1 MAKRGQKFVKV
12 LFAGML
18 LTLTVALGGCSGD
31 KAAGDSTQIA
41 DTSAANSSE
50 ASTAADAGTNASS
63 EETNETGEAN
73 ETEAGDSHITI
84 GIPQDLDSLV
94 PSLSQGA
101 GTQEILFN
109 IYEGLYKPD
118 SEGNL
123 VPAVASDYT
132 MSEDG
137 LVYTFTLRDGIQFHN
152 GNPVTVEDVKYSI
165 ETCAGLNG
173 GEPVISAFSNI
184 ESVETPDESTVVIT
198 LKESSSSFM
207 AILATVE
214 AAIVPADVTDL
225 QTNPVGT
232 GPYKFVSRS
241 LQENVVL
248 ERFDEYWGE
257 KAHIKDITLKVLADS
272 DSIVMNLEG
281 GAVDLVARVSTA
293 QAAELGDDFEVL
305 EGTMNLVQ
313 AMYLNNAVEPF
324 DNEKVR
330 QALCYAVNKQ
340 EILDFVSEGKGTPVG
355 SSMFPA
361 FGKYYMEELGDLYTT
376 DIEKAKELLADA
388 GYPDGFS
395 FTMKVPSNYQQHV
408 DTAQVVAEQ
417 LKQIGVTANIE
428 LIEWET
434 WLNDVYQGRDF
445 EATLVGV
452 DASTLTAGAMLSRFR
467 SDAHNNFVNFSNEE
481 YDAAYAEALAA
492 EAVMD
497 DDKATEAYKKCE
509 TILAETAANVYIQD
523 MCELVAVRKGY
534 TGYTFYPLY
543 IQDFSKLEV
552 Q

>member
-1 MAKRGQKFVKV
+1 MAKRGQKFGKV

-18 LTLTVALGGCSGD
+18 LTLTVALSGCSGD

-50 ASTAADAGTNASS
+50 VATATNTETDASS
-63 EETNETGEAN
+63 EETKD
-73 ETEAGDSHITI
+73 TENGGSHITI

-101 GTQEILFN
+101 GTQEILYN

-137 LVYTFTLRDGIQFHN
+137 LVYTFTLRDGIKFHN

-184 ESVETPDESTVVIT
+184 ESVEAPDDKTVVIT
-198 LKESSSSFM
+198 LKESSSPFM
-207 AILATVE
+207 AILSTVE
-214 AAIVPADVTDL
+214 AAIVPADAPDL
-225 QTNPVGT
+225 QTDPVGT
-232 GPYKFVSRS
+232 GPYRFVSRS

-248 ERFDEYWGE
+248 ERFDDYWGE
-257 KAHIKDITLKVLADS
+257 PAHIKDITLKVLADS

-313 AMYLNNAVEPF
+313 AMYLNNAVAPF

-330 QALCYAVNKQ
+330 QALCYTVNKQ

-355 SSMFPA
+355 SSRFPA
-361 FGKYYMEELGDLYTT
+361 CGKYYVEELNDIYTT
-376 DIEKAKELLADA
+376 DIDKAKALLVEA
-388 GYPDGFS
+388 GYADGFS

-417 LKQIGVTANIE
+417 LKQINVTANIE

-434 WLNDVYQGRDF
+434 WLSDVYQGRDF

-467 SDAHNNFVNFSNEE
+467 SDAHNNFMNFNNEE
-481 YDAAYAEALAA
+481 YDAAYEEALAA

-543 IQDFSKLEV
+543 IQDFSKLDV

>member
-50 ASTAADAGTNASS
+50 ANTAADAGTNVSS
-63 EETNETGEAN
+63 EETDETDK
-73 ETEAGDSHITI
+73 TEDGDSHITI

-137 LVYTFTLRDGIQFHN
+137 LVYTFTLRNGITFHN

-165 ETCAGLNG
+165 DTCAGLNG

-184 ESVETPDESTVVIT
+184 ESVETPDESTIVIT

-214 AAIVPADVTDL
+214 AAIVPADAADL

-248 ERFDEYWGE
+248 ERFDDYWGE

-361 FGKYYMEELGDLYTT
+361 FGKYYIEELNDLYTT

-434 WLNDVYQGRDF
+434 WLSDVYQGRDF

>member
-1 MAKRGQKFVKV
+1 MRKRIVAMF
-12 LFAGML
+12 
-18 LTLTVALGGCSGD
+18 LTVIMAGTL
-31 KAAGDSTQIA
+31 AAGCGGSGNGGDGGA
-41 DTSAANSSE
+41 DPQEKAQ
-50 ASTAADAGTNASS
+50 DK
-63 EETNETGEAN
+63 TGEKILHLDGGN
-73 ETEAGDSHITI
+73 PET
-84 GIPQDLDSLV
+84 LDSL
-94 PSLSQGA
+94 L
-101 GTQEILFN
+101 GTSGNSVGVIREVM
-109 IYEGLYKPD
+109 EGLGRFVKKD
-118 SEGNL
+118 GQDIVE
-123 VPAVASDYT
+123 PAGAESWET
-132 MSEDG
+132 SEDG
-137 LVYTFTLRDGIQFHN
+137 LTWTFHLRDHN
-152 GNPVTVEDVKYSI
+152 WSD
-165 ETCAGLNG
+165 
-173 GEPVISAFSNI
+173 GEPVTAKDYIYAFQRMFSKDVVSSGTQFFL
-184 ESVETPDESTVVIT
+184 SVENAQDIIDGKKEPEDLGATAPDDKTVVIT
-198 LKESSSSFM
+198 LKESSSPFM
-207 AILATVE
+207 AILSTVE
-214 AAIVPADVTDL
+214 AAIVPADAPDL
-225 QTNPVGT
+225 QTDPVGT
-232 GPYKFVSRS
+232 GPYRFVSRS

-248 ERFDEYWGE
+248 ERFDDYWGE
-257 KAHIKDITLKVLADS
+257 PAHIKDITLKVLADS

-313 AMYLNNAVEPF
+313 AMYLNNAVAPF

-361 FGKYYMEELGDLYTT
+361 FGKYYVEELNDIYTT
-376 DIEKAKELLADA
+376 DIDKAKALLADA
-388 GYPDGFS
+388 GYADGFS

-417 LKQIGVTANIE
+417 LKQINVTANIE

-434 WLNDVYQGRDF
+434 WLSDVYQGRDF

-467 SDAHNNFVNFSNEE
+467 SDAHNNFINFNNEE
-481 YDAAYAEALAA
+481 YDAAYEEALAA

-543 IQDFSKLEV
+543 IQDFSKLDV

>member
-1 MAKRGQKFVKV
+1 MTKRGKNV
-12 LFAGML
+12 LFVSML
-18 LTLTVALGGCSGD
+18 LTLTIALGGCAGD
-31 KAAGDSTQIA
+31 KEAKDSNEIAQTQTGVSADGMEGTENSSTQSTKPEA
-41 DTSAANSSE
+41 DSVA
-50 ASTAADAGTNASS
+50 
-63 EETNETGEAN
+63 
-73 ETEAGDSHITI
+73 DSHIII

-109 IYEGLYKPD
+109 IYEGLIKPD
-118 SEGNL
+118 SDGNL
-123 VPAVASDYT
+123 IPAVASDYT

-137 LVYTFTLRDGIQFHN
+137 LTYTFTLRDGIKFHN
-152 GNPVTVEDVKYSI
+152 GNPVTVADVKYSI
-165 ETCAGLNG
+165 DTCAGLNG

-184 ESVETPDESTVVIT
+184 ESVETPDEQTIIIT
-198 LKESSSSFM
+198 LKESSSSFL

-214 AAIVPADVTDL
+214 AAIVPADVDDL
-225 QTNPVGT
+225 QTNPIGT

-241 LQENVVL
+241 LQENVIL
-248 ERFDEYWGE
+248 ECFDEYWGE
-257 KAHIKDITLKVLADS
+257 PAHIQDITLKVLADA

-281 GAVDLVARVSTA
+281 GAVDMVARVSTT
-293 QAAELGDDFEVL
+293 QAAELSDNFEVL

-313 AMYLNNAVEPF
+313 AVYLNNAVAPF
-324 DNEKVR
+324 DNELVR
-330 QALCYAVNKQ
+330 QALCYATNKQ
-340 EILDFVSEGKGTPVG
+340 EILDFVSDGKGTPVG

-361 FGKYYMEELGDLYTT
+361 FGKYYIEELNDTYTT
-376 DIEKAKELLADA
+376 DIDKAKELLAQA
-388 GYPDGFS
+388 GYADGFS

-467 SDAHNNFVNFSNEE
+467 SDAHNNFINYNNAD
-481 YDAAYAEALAA
+481 YDAAYANALAA
-492 EAVMD
+492 EAVSD
-497 DDKATEAYKKCE
+497 DGKATEYYKECE
-509 TILAETAANVYIQD
+509 TILADTAANVYIQD
-523 MCELVAVRKGY
+523 MCELVAIRKGY
-534 TGYTFYPLY
+534 AGYEFYPLY
-543 IQDFSKLEV
+543 IQDFSKIYITE
-552 Q
+552 

>member
-1 MAKRGQKFVKV
+1 MARRGKNV
-12 LFAGML
+12 LFVSML
-18 LTLTVALGGCSGD
+18 LTLTIALGGCAGD
-31 KAAGDSTQIA
+31 KEAKGSDQIAQSQTTAAAGTESSGTEKE
-41 DTSAANSSE
+41 SAVQKAE
-50 ASTAADAGTNASS
+50 DVA
-63 EETNETGEAN
+63 
-73 ETEAGDSHITI
+73 DSHITI

-109 IYEGLYKPD
+109 IYEGLIKPD
-118 SEGNL
+118 SDGNL

-137 LVYTFTLRDGIQFHN
+137 LTYTFTLRDGIQFHN
-152 GNPVTVEDVKYSI
+152 GNPVTVADVKYSI
-165 ETCAGLNG
+165 DTCAGLNG

-184 ESVETPDESTVVIT
+184 ESVETPDDKTVIIT
-198 LKESSSSFM
+198 LKESSSSFL

-214 AAIVPADVTDL
+214 AAVVPADVADL
-225 QTNPVGT
+225 QNNPVGT

-241 LQENVVL
+241 LQENVIL
-248 ERFDEYWGE
+248 ERFDAYWGE
-257 KAHIKDITLKVLADS
+257 PAHIKDITLKVIADA

-293 QAAELGDDFEVL
+293 QAAELSDSFEVI

-313 AMYLNNAVEPF
+313 AVYLNNQVAPF

-340 EILDFVSEGKGTPVG
+340 EILDFVSDGKGTPVG

-361 FGKYYMEELGDLYTT
+361 FGKYYIEELNDTYST
-376 DIEKAKELLADA
+376 DIEKAKALLAEA
-388 GYPDGFS
+388 GYADGFS
-395 FTMKVPSNYQQHV
+395 FTMKVPSNYQQHI

-434 WLNDVYQGRDF
+434 WLSDVYQGRDF

-467 SDAHNNFVNFSNEE
+467 SDAHNNFINYDNADF
-481 YDAAYAEALAA
+481 DAAYANALAA
-492 EAVMD
+492 EAASD
-497 DDKATEAYKKCE
+497 DEKATQYYKECE
-509 TILAETAANVYIQD
+509 TILADTAANVYIQD
-523 MCELVAVRKGY
+523 MCELVAVRKGFG
-534 TGYTFYPLY
+534 GYTFYPLY
-543 IQDFSKLEV
+543 IQDFSKLYLTD
-552 Q
+552 

>member
-1 MAKRGQKFVKV
+1 MTKRGQKFGKV
-12 LFAGML
+12 LFASML
-18 LTLTVALGGCSGD
+18 LTLTVALSGCSGD

-50 ASTAADAGTNASS
+50 ANTVANAETDTSS
-63 EETNETGEAN
+63 EVPGEAN
-73 ETEAGDSHITI
+73 DTENDASHITI

-101 GTQEILFN
+101 GTQEILYN

-152 GNPVTVEDVKYSI
+152 GNPVTVADVKYSI

-184 ESVETPDESTVVIT
+184 VSVETPDERTVVIT
-198 LKESSSSFM
+198 LKESSSPFM
-207 AILATVE
+207 AILSTVE

-248 ERFDEYWGE
+248 ERFDGYWGE
-257 KAHIKDITLKVLADS
+257 PAHIKDITLKVLADS

-281 GAVDLVARVSTA
+281 GAVDLVARISTA

-313 AMYLNNAVEPF
+313 AMYLNNAAAPF

-340 EILDFVSEGKGTPVG
+340 EILDFVSEGKGTLVG

-361 FGKYYMEELGDLYTT
+361 FGKYYVEELNDLYTT
-376 DIEKAKELLADA
+376 DLEKAKALLGEA
-388 GYPDGFS
+388 GYADGFS

-417 LKQIGVTANIE
+417 LKQINVTANIE

-434 WLNDVYQGRDF
+434 WLNDEIGR
-445 EATLVGV
+445 
-452 DASTLTAGAMLSRFR
+452 ASCRER
-467 SDAHNNFVNFSNEE
+467 V
-481 YDAAYAEALAA
+481 
-492 EAVMD
+492 
-497 DDKATEAYKKCE
+497 
-509 TILAETAANVYIQD
+509 
-523 MCELVAVRKGY
+523 
-534 TGYTFYPLY
+534 
-543 IQDFSKLEV
+543 
-552 Q
+552 

>member
-1 MAKRGQKFVKV
+1 MAKRGQKFGKV

-50 ASTAADAGTNASS
+50 VESATNTETNASS
-63 EETNETGEAN
+63 EETKD
-73 ETEAGDSHITI
+73 TEEGGSHITI

-101 GTQEILFN
+101 GTQEILYN

-137 LVYTFTLRDGIQFHN
+137 LVYTFTLRDGIKFHN

-184 ESVETPDESTVVIT
+184 ESVEAPDDGTVVIT
-198 LKESSSSFM
+198 LKESSSPFM
-207 AILATVE
+207 AILSTVE
-214 AAIVPADVTDL
+214 AAIVPADADDL

-232 GPYKFVSRS
+232 GPYRFVSRS

-248 ERFDEYWGE
+248 ERFDDYWGE
-257 KAHIKDITLKVLADS
+257 PAHIKDITLKVLADS

-281 GAVDLVARVSTA
+281 GAVDLVARVSTQ

-313 AMYLNNAVEPF
+313 AMYLNNAAAPF

-361 FGKYYMEELGDLYTT
+361 FGKYYVEELNDLYTT
-376 DIEKAKELLADA
+376 DLEKAKALLAEA

-417 LKQIGVTANIE
+417 LKQINVTANIE

-481 YDAAYAEALAA
+481 YDAAYREALAA

-497 DDKATEAYKKCE
+497 DEAATAAYKKCE

-543 IQDFSKLEV
+543 IQDFSKLDV

>member
-1 MAKRGQKFVKV
+1 MAKRGQNFGKV

-50 ASTAADAGTNASS
+50 VATATNTETDASS
-63 EETNETGEAN
+63 EETNETGEAKD
-73 ETEAGDSHITI
+73 TENGGSHITI

-101 GTQEILFN
+101 GTQEILYN

-137 LVYTFTLRDGIQFHN
+137 LVYTFTLRDGIKFHN

-184 ESVETPDESTVVIT
+184 ESVEAPDDKTVVIT
-198 LKESSSSFM
+198 LKESSSPFM
-207 AILATVE
+207 AILSTVE
-214 AAIVPADVTDL
+214 AAIVPADAPDL
-225 QTNPVGT
+225 QTDPVGT
-232 GPYKFVSRS
+232 GPYRFVSRS

-248 ERFDEYWGE
+248 ERFDDYWGE
-257 KAHIKDITLKVLADS
+257 PAHIKDITLKVLADS

-313 AMYLNNAVEPF
+313 AMYLNNAVAPF

-361 FGKYYMEELGDLYTT
+361 FGKYYVEELNDIYTT
-376 DIEKAKELLADA
+376 DIDKAKALLADA
-388 GYPDGFS
+388 GYADGFS
-395 FTMKVPSNYQQHV
+395 FMKVPSNYQQHV

-417 LKQIGVTANIE
+417 LKQINVTANIE

-434 WLNDVYQGRDF
+434 WLSDVYQGRDF

-467 SDAHNNFVNFSNEE
+467 SDAHNNFINFNNEE
-481 YDAAYAEALAA
+481 YDAAYEEALAA

-543 IQDFSKLEV
+543 IQDFSKLDV

>member
-1 MAKRGQKFVKV
+1 MTKRGKSV
-12 LFAGML
+12 LFVSML
-18 LTLTVALGGCSGD
+18 LTLTIALGGCAGD
-31 KAAGDSTQIA
+31 KEAKGSSEIAQSQTAAAA
-41 DTSAANSSE
+41 DTQGSSSENESAAQE
-50 ASTAADAGTNASS
+50 AQDVA
-63 EETNETGEAN
+63 
-73 ETEAGDSHITI
+73 DSHITI

-109 IYEGLYKPD
+109 IYEGLIKPD

-137 LVYTFTLRDGIQFHN
+137 LSYTFTLREGIKFHN
-152 GNPVTVEDVKYSI
+152 GNPVTVADVKYSI
-165 ETCAGLNG
+165 DTCAGLNG
-173 GEPVISAFSNI
+173 GEPVISAFSNV
-184 ESVETPDESTVVIT
+184 ESVETPDEKTIVIT
-198 LKESSSSFM
+198 LKESSSSFL
-207 AILATVE
+207 AILGTVE
-214 AAIVPADVTDL
+214 AAIVPADAADL

-232 GPYKFVSRS
+232 GPYRFVSRS
-241 LQENVVL
+241 LQENVIL
-248 ERFDEYWGE
+248 QRFDEYWGE
-257 KAHIKDITLKVLADS
+257 PAHIQDITLKVLADA

-281 GAVDLVARVSTA
+281 GAVDMVARVSTT
-293 QAAELGDDFEVL
+293 QAAELSDNFEVI

-313 AMYLNNAVEPF
+313 AVYLNNQVAPF

-340 EILDFVSEGKGTPVG
+340 EILDFVSDGKGTPVG

-361 FGKYYMEELGDLYTT
+361 FGKYYIDELNDTYTT
-376 DIEKAKELLADA
+376 DLEKAKALLAEA
-388 GYPDGFS
+388 GYADGFS

-417 LKQIGVTANIE
+417 FKQIGVTANIE

-434 WLNDVYQGRDF
+434 WLSDVYQGRDF

-467 SDAHNNFVNFSNEE
+467 SDAHNNFMNFNNAD
-481 YDAAYAEALAA
+481 YDAAYANALAA
-492 EAVMD
+492 EAASD
-497 DDKATEAYKKCE
+497 DEKATEYYKECE
-509 TILAETAANVYIQD
+509 TILAEAAANVYIQD

-534 TGYTFYPLY
+534 AGYTFYPLY
-543 IQDFSKLEV
+543 IQDFSKLYITE
-552 Q
+552 

>member
-1 MAKRGQKFVKV
+1 MTKRGKSV
-12 LFAGML
+12 LFVSML
-18 LTLTVALGGCSGD
+18 LTLTIALGGCAGD
-31 KAAGDSTQIA
+31 KEAKGSSEIAQSQTAAAA
-41 DTSAANSSE
+41 DTQGSSSENESAAQE
-50 ASTAADAGTNASS
+50 AQDVA
-63 EETNETGEAN
+63 
-73 ETEAGDSHITI
+73 DSHITI

-109 IYEGLYKPD
+109 IYEGLIKPD

-137 LVYTFTLRDGIQFHN
+137 LKYTFTLREGIKFHN
-152 GNPVTVEDVKYSI
+152 GNPVTVADVKYSI
-165 ETCAGLNG
+165 DTCAGLNG
-173 GEPVISAFSNI
+173 GEPVISAFSNV
-184 ESVETPDESTVVIT
+184 ESVETPDEKTIVIT
-198 LKESSSSFM
+198 LKESSSSFL
-207 AILATVE
+207 AILGTVE
-214 AAIVPADVTDL
+214 AAIVPADAADL

-232 GPYKFVSRS
+232 GPYRFVSRS

-248 ERFDEYWGE
+248 QRFDEYWGE
-257 KAHIKDITLKVLADS
+257 PAHIQDITLKVLADA

-281 GAVDLVARVSTA
+281 GAVDMVARVSTT
-293 QAAELGDDFEVL
+293 QAAELSDNFEVI

-313 AMYLNNAVEPF
+313 AVYLNNKVAPF

-340 EILDFVSEGKGTPVG
+340 EILDFVSDGKGTPVG

-361 FGKYYMEELGDLYTT
+361 FGKYYIDELNDTYTT
-376 DIEKAKELLADA
+376 DLEKAKALLAEA
-388 GYPDGFS
+388 GYADGFS

-417 LKQIGVTANIE
+417 FKQIGVTANIE

-434 WLNDVYQGRDF
+434 WLSDVYQGRDF

-467 SDAHNNFVNFSNEE
+467 SDAHNNFMNFNNAD
-481 YDAAYAEALAA
+481 YDAAYANALAA
-492 EAVMD
+492 EAVSD
-497 DDKATEAYKKCE
+497 DAKATEYYKECE
-509 TILAETAANVYIQD
+509 TILAEAAANVYIQD

-534 TGYTFYPLY
+534 AGYTFYPLY
-543 IQDFSKLEV
+543 IQDFSKLYITE
-552 Q
+552 

>member
-1 MAKRGQKFVKV
+1 MAKRGQNFGKV

-31 KAAGDSTQIA
+31 KEDGDSEKVKVS
-41 DTSAANSSE
+41 D
-50 ASTAADAGTNASS
+50 TAAA
-63 EETNETGEAN
+63 
-73 ETEAGDSHITI
+73 SHITI

-101 GTQEILFN
+101 GTQEILYN

-123 VPAVASDYT
+123 IPAVASDYT

-137 LVYTFTLRDGIQFHN
+137 LLYTFTLRDGIKFHN
-152 GNPVTVEDVKYSI
+152 GNPVTVADVKYSI
-165 ETCAGLNG
+165 DTCAGLNG

-184 ESVETPDESTVVIT
+184 VRVETPDEKTIVIT

-207 AILATVE
+207 AILSTVE
-214 AAIVPADVTDL
+214 AAVVPADVPDL
-225 QTNPVGT
+225 QTNPTGT

-248 ERFDEYWGE
+248 ERFDGYWGE
-257 KAHIKDITLKVLADS
+257 PAHIKDVTLKVLADS

-281 GAVDLVARVSTA
+281 GAVDLVARISTA

-313 AMYLNNAVEPF
+313 AMYLNNAAAPF

-340 EILDFVSEGKGTPVG
+340 EILDFVSEGKGTLVG

-361 FGKYYMEELGDLYTT
+361 FGKYYVEELNDLYTT
-376 DIEKAKELLADA
+376 DLEKAKTLLRDA

-467 SDAHNNFVNFSNEE
+467 SDAHNNFVNYNNQE

-497 DDKATEAYKKCE
+497 DDRATEAYKKCE

-543 IQDFSKLEV
+543 IQDFSKLDV

>member
-1 MAKRGQKFVKV
+1 MTKRGQKFVKV
-12 LFAGML
+12 LFASML

-50 ASTAADAGTNASS
+50 ASTAADAETNASPD
-63 EETNETGEAN
+63 ETGEAN
-73 ETEAGDSHITI
+73 DTEAGDSHITI

-101 GTQEILFN
+101 GTQEILYN

-184 ESVETPDESTVVIT
+184 ESVETPDDKTIVIT
-198 LKESSSSFM
+198 LKESSSPFM
-207 AILATVE
+207 AILSTVE
-214 AAIVPADVTDL
+214 AAIVPADAEDL

-232 GPYKFVSRS
+232 GPYRFVSRS

-272 DSIVMNLEG
+272 DSIVMNLQG

-361 FGKYYMEELGDLYTT
+361 FGKYYVEELNDLYTT

-417 LKQIGVTANIE
+417 LKQINVTANIE

-434 WLNDVYQGRDF
+434 WLSDVYQGRDF

-492 EAVMD
+492 ESVMD

-543 IQDFSKLEV
+543 IQDFSTLEV
-552 Q
+552 E

>member
-1 MAKRGQKFVKV
+1 MTKRGKNV
-12 LFAGML
+12 LFVSML
-18 LTLTVALGGCSGD
+18 LTLTIALGGCAGD
-31 KAAGDSTQIA
+31 KEAKDSNEIAQTQTAAAAGTESSPVEKE
-41 DTSAANSSE
+41 SAAQ
-50 ASTAADAGTNASS
+50 
-63 EETNETGEAN
+63 ETKDVA
-73 ETEAGDSHITI
+73 DSHITI

-109 IYEGLYKPD
+109 IYEGLIKPD
-118 SEGNL
+118 SDGNL
-123 VPAVASDYT
+123 IPAVASDYT

-137 LVYTFTLRDGIQFHN
+137 LTYTFTLRDGIKFHN
-152 GNPVTVEDVKYSI
+152 GNPVTVADVKYSI
-165 ETCAGLNG
+165 DTCAGLNG

-184 ESVETPDESTVVIT
+184 ESVETPDGQTIIIT
-198 LKESSSSFM
+198 LKESSSSFL

-214 AAIVPADVTDL
+214 AAIVPADVDDL
-225 QTNPVGT
+225 QTNPIGT

-241 LQENVVL
+241 LQENVIL

-257 KAHIKDITLKVLADS
+257 PAHIQDITLKVLADA

-281 GAVDLVARVSTA
+281 GAVDMVARVSTT
-293 QAAELGDDFEVL
+293 QAAEFGDNFEVL

-313 AMYLNNAVEPF
+313 AVYLNNAAAPF
-324 DNEKVR
+324 DNELVR
-330 QALCYAVNKQ
+330 QALCYVINKQ
-340 EILDFVSEGKGTPVG
+340 EILDFVSDGKGTPVG

-361 FGKYYMEELGDLYTT
+361 FGKYYIEELNDTYTT
-376 DIEKAKELLADA
+376 DIDKAKELLAQA
-388 GYPDGFS
+388 GYADGFS

-467 SDAHNNFVNFSNEE
+467 SDAHNNFINYKNAD
-481 YDAAYAEALAA
+481 YDAAYANALAA
-492 EAVMD
+492 EAVSD
-497 DDKATEAYKKCE
+497 DEKATQYYKECE
-509 TILAETAANVYIQD
+509 TILADTAANVYIQD
-523 MCELVAVRKGY
+523 MCELVAIRKGY
-534 TGYTFYPLY
+534 AGYEFYPLY
-543 IQDFSKLEV
+543 IQDFSKIYITE
-552 Q
+552 

>member
-1 MAKRGQKFVKV
+1 MTKRGKNV
-12 LFAGML
+12 LFVSML
-18 LTLTVALGGCSGD
+18 LTLTIALGGCAGD
-31 KAAGDSTQIA
+31 KEAKDSNEIAQTQTAAAAGTESSPVEKE
-41 DTSAANSSE
+41 SAAQ
-50 ASTAADAGTNASS
+50 
-63 EETNETGEAN
+63 ETKDVA
-73 ETEAGDSHITI
+73 DSHITI

-109 IYEGLYKPD
+109 IYEGLIKPD
-118 SEGNL
+118 SDGNL
-123 VPAVASDYT
+123 IPAVASDYT

-137 LVYTFTLRDGIQFHN
+137 LTYTFTLRDGIKFHN
-152 GNPVTVEDVKYSI
+152 GNPVTVADVKYSI
-165 ETCAGLNG
+165 DTFAGLNG

-184 ESVETPDESTVVIT
+184 ESVETPDGQTIIIT
-198 LKESSSSFM
+198 LKESSSSFL

-214 AAIVPADVTDL
+214 AAIVPADVDDL
-225 QTNPVGT
+225 QTNPIGT

-241 LQENVVL
+241 LQENVIL

-257 KAHIKDITLKVLADS
+257 PAHIQDITLKVLADA

-281 GAVDLVARVSTA
+281 GAVDMVARVSTT
-293 QAAELGDDFEVL
+293 QAAELGDNFEVL

-313 AMYLNNAVEPF
+313 AVYLNNAAAPF
-324 DNEKVR
+324 DNELVR
-330 QALCYAVNKQ
+330 QALCYVINKQ
-340 EILDFVSEGKGTPVG
+340 EILDFVSDGKGTPVG

-361 FGKYYMEELGDLYTT
+361 FGKYYIEELNDTYTT
-376 DIEKAKELLADA
+376 DIDKAKELLAQA
-388 GYPDGFS
+388 GYADGFS

-467 SDAHNNFVNFSNEE
+467 SDAHNNFINYKNAD
-481 YDAAYAEALAA
+481 YDAAYANALAA
-492 EAVMD
+492 EAVSD
-497 DDKATEAYKKCE
+497 DEKATQYYKECE
-509 TILAETAANVYIQD
+509 TILADTAANVYIQD
-523 MCELVAVRKGY
+523 MCELVAIRKGY
-534 TGYTFYPLY
+534 AGYEFYPLY
-543 IQDFSKLEV
+543 IQDFSKIYITE
-552 Q
+552 

>member
-1 MAKRGQKFVKV
+1 MTKRGQKFVKV
-12 LFAGML
+12 LFASML

-31 KAAGDSTQIA
+31 KAAGDSTQVA
-41 DTSAANSSE
+41 DSSVSGNTADNAE
-50 ASTAADAGTNASS
+50 TESTPESSVQTNADDTDSTA
-63 EETNETGEAN
+63 
-73 ETEAGDSHITI
+73 SHITI

-123 VPAVASDYT
+123 VPAVASGYT

-137 LVYTFTLRDGIQFHN
+137 LIYTFTLRDGVKFHN
-152 GNPVTVEDVKYSI
+152 GNPVTTADVKYSI

-184 ESVETPDESTVVIT
+184 ESVETPDDSTIVIT

-214 AAIVPADVTDL
+214 AAIVPADVSDL
-225 QTNPVGT
+225 QTNPIGT
-232 GPYKFVSRS
+232 GPYKFISRS
-241 LQENVVL
+241 LQENVEL
-248 ERFDEYWGE
+248 ERFEDYWGE
-257 KAHIKDITLKVLADS
+257 PAHIKEITLKVLADA
-272 DSIVMNLEG
+272 DSIVMNLQG
-281 GAVDLVARVSTA
+281 GAVDMVARITTT
-293 QAAELGDDFEVL
+293 QAAELGSEFTVL

-313 AMYLNNAVEPF
+313 AMYLNNAVAPF
-324 DNEKVR
+324 DNELVR

-340 EILDFVSEGKGTPVG
+340 EILDFVSDGKGTPVG

-361 FGKYYMEELGDLYTT
+361 FGKYYIEELNDIYTVDL
-376 DIEKAKELLADA
+376 EKAKELLTEA

-395 FTMKVPSNYQQHV
+395 FTMKVPSNYQQHI

-434 WLNDVYQGRDF
+434 WLSDVYQGRDF

-452 DASTLTAGAMLSRFR
+452 DASTLTAGAMLYRFC
-467 SDAHNNFVNFSNEE
+467 SQAHNNFINYNNAD
-481 YDAAYAEALAA
+481 YDAAYENALAA

-497 DDKATEAYKKCE
+497 DSKAVAYYKECE

-523 MCELVAVRKGY
+523 MCELVAIREGY
-534 TGYTFYPLY
+534 AGYEFYPLY
-543 IQDFSKLEV
+543 IQDFSKLYIE
-552 Q
+552 

>member
-1 MAKRGQKFVKV
+1 MTKRGKSV
-12 LFAGML
+12 LFVSML
-18 LTLTVALGGCSGD
+18 LTLTIALGGCAGD
-31 KAAGDSTQIA
+31 KEAKGSSEIAQSQTAAAA
-41 DTSAANSSE
+41 DTQGSSSENESAAQE
-50 ASTAADAGTNASS
+50 AQDVA
-63 EETNETGEAN
+63 
-73 ETEAGDSHITI
+73 DSHITI

-109 IYEGLYKPD
+109 IYEGLIKPD

-137 LVYTFTLRDGIQFHN
+137 LSYTFTLREGIKFHN
-152 GNPVTVEDVKYSI
+152 GNPVTVADVKYSI
-165 ETCAGLNG
+165 DTCAGLNG
-173 GEPVISAFSNI
+173 GEPVISAFSNV
-184 ESVETPDESTVVIT
+184 ESVETPDEKTIVIT
-198 LKESSSSFM
+198 LKESSSSFL
-207 AILATVE
+207 AILGTVE
-214 AAIVPADVTDL
+214 AAIVPADAADL

-232 GPYKFVSRS
+232 GPYRFVSRS

-248 ERFDEYWGE
+248 QRFDEYWGE
-257 KAHIKDITLKVLADS
+257 PAHIQDITLKVLADA

-281 GAVDLVARVSTA
+281 GAVDMVARVSTT
-293 QAAELGDDFEVL
+293 QAAELSDNFEVI

-313 AMYLNNAVEPF
+313 AVYLNNQVAPF

-340 EILDFVSEGKGTPVG
+340 EILDFVSDGKGTPVG

-361 FGKYYMEELGDLYTT
+361 FGKYYIDELNDTYTT
-376 DIEKAKELLADA
+376 DLEKAKALLAEA
-388 GYPDGFS
+388 GYAEGFS

-417 LKQIGVTANIE
+417 FKQIGVTANIE

-434 WLNDVYQGRDF
+434 WLSDVYQGRDF

-467 SDAHNNFVNFSNEE
+467 SDAHNNFMNFNNAD
-481 YDAAYAEALAA
+481 YDAAYANALAA
-492 EAVMD
+492 EAVSD
-497 DDKATEAYKKCE
+497 DEKATEYYKECE
-509 TILAETAANVYIQD
+509 TILAEAAANVYIQD

-534 TGYTFYPLY
+534 AGYTFYPLY
-543 IQDFSKLEV
+543 IQDFSKLYITE
-552 Q
+552 

>member
-41 DTSAANSSE
+41 DTSAADSSE
-50 ASTAADAGTNASS
+50 ANTAADAGTNVSS
-63 EETNETGEAN
+63 EETDETDK
-73 ETEAGDSHITI
+73 TEDGDSHITI

-137 LVYTFTLRDGIQFHN
+137 LVYTFTLRDGITFHN

-184 ESVETPDESTVVIT
+184 ESVETPDESTIVIT

-214 AAIVPADVTDL
+214 AAIVPADAADL

-241 LQENVVL
+241 LQENVLL
-248 ERFDEYWGE
+248 ERFDDYWGE

-313 AMYLNNAVEPF
+313 AMYLNNAIEPF

-330 QALCYAVNKQ
+330 QALCYAINKQ

-361 FGKYYMEELGDLYTT
+361 FGKYYIEELNDLYTT

-434 WLNDVYQGRDF
+434 WLSDVYQGRDF

>member
-1 MAKRGQKFVKV
+1 MAKRGQKFGKV
-12 LFAGML
+12 LFASML

-31 KAAGDSTQIA
+31 KAAKDSTQIA
-41 DTSAANSSE
+41 DTSATEANTQKNEGEST
-50 ASTAADAGTNASS
+50 STALPETDA
-63 EETNETGEAN
+63 E
-73 ETEAGDSHITI
+73 SHITI

-123 VPAVASDYT
+123 VPAVASGYT
-132 MSEDG
+132 MTEDG
-137 LVYTFTLRDGIQFHN
+137 LVYTFTLRDGVKFHN
-152 GNPVTVEDVKYSI
+152 GELVKAADVKYSI

-173 GEPVISAFSNI
+173 GKPVISAFSNI
-184 ESVETPDESTVVIT
+184 VSVETPDEKTVCIT

-207 AILATVE
+207 AILSTVE
-214 AAIVPADVTDL
+214 AAIVPADAADL
-225 QTNPVGT
+225 QTNPIGT

-241 LQENVVL
+241 LQENVEL
-248 ERFDEYWGE
+248 ERFDDYWGE
-257 KAHIKDITLKVLADS
+257 PGQIKNITLKVLADA
-272 DSIVMNLEG
+272 DSIVMNLQG

-293 QAAELGDDFEVL
+293 QAAELGSGFTVL

-313 AMYLNNAVEPF
+313 ALYLNNAVEPF
-324 DNEKVR
+324 NDERVR

-340 EILDFVSEGKGTPVG
+340 EILDFVSDGKGTPVG

-361 FGKYYMEELGDLYTT
+361 FGKYYMDELNGLYTT

-388 GYPDGFS
+388 GYADGFT
-395 FTMKVPSNYQQHV
+395 FTMKVPSNYQQHI

-417 LKQIGVTANIE
+417 LKQIGVTAKIE

-434 WLNDVYQGRDF
+434 WLSDVYQGRSY

-452 DASTLTAGAMLSRFR
+452 DASTLTAGAMLNRFR
-467 SDAHNNFVNFSNEE
+467 SDAHNNFINYNNAE
-481 YDAAYAEALAA
+481 YDAAYENALAA

-497 DDKATEAYKKCE
+497 EEKATQYYKECE
-509 TILAETAANVYIQD
+509 EILAKTAANVYIQD
-523 MCELVAVRKGY
+523 MCELVAIRDGY
-534 TGYTFYPLY
+534 AGYTFYPLY
-543 IQDFSKLEV
+543 IQDFTKLYVAE
-552 Q
+552 

>member
-1 MAKRGQKFVKV
+1 MAKRGQNFGKV

-50 ASTAADAGTNASS
+50 VESATNMEANASS
-63 EETNETGEAN
+63 EETKD
-73 ETEAGDSHITI
+73 TEEGGSHITI

-101 GTQEILFN
+101 GTQEILYN

-137 LVYTFTLRDGIQFHN
+137 LVYTFTLRDGIKFHN

-184 ESVETPDESTVVIT
+184 ESVEAPDDKTVVIT
-198 LKESSSSFM
+198 LKESSSPFM
-207 AILATVE
+207 AILSTVE
-214 AAIVPADVTDL
+214 AAIVPADAPDL
-225 QTNPVGT
+225 QTDPVGT
-232 GPYKFVSRS
+232 GPYRFVSRS

-248 ERFDEYWGE
+248 ERFDDYWGE
-257 KAHIKDITLKVLADS
+257 PAHIKDITLKVLADS

-313 AMYLNNAVEPF
+313 AMYLNNAVAPF

-361 FGKYYMEELGDLYTT
+361 FGKYYVEELNDIYTT
-376 DIEKAKELLADA
+376 DIDKAKALLADA
-388 GYPDGFS
+388 GYADGFS

-417 LKQIGVTANIE
+417 LKQINVTANIE

-434 WLNDVYQGRDF
+434 WLSDVYQGRDF

-467 SDAHNNFVNFSNEE
+467 SDAHNNFINFNNEE
-481 YDAAYAEALAA
+481 YDAAYEEALAA

-543 IQDFSKLEV
+543 IQDFSKLDV

>member
-1 MAKRGQKFVKV
+1 M
-12 LFAGML
+12 
-18 LTLTVALGGCSGD
+18 
-31 KAAGDSTQIA
+31 
-41 DTSAANSSE
+41 
-50 ASTAADAGTNASS
+50 
-63 EETNETGEAN
+63 
-73 ETEAGDSHITI
+73 
-84 GIPQDLDSLV
+84 
-94 PSLSQGA
+94 
-101 GTQEILFN
+101 
-109 IYEGLYKPD
+109 YKPD

-152 GNPVTVEDVKYSI
+152 GNPVTVADVKYSI

-173 GEPVISAFSNI
+173 GEPIISAFSNI
-184 ESVETPDESTVVIT
+184 VSVETPDERTVVIT
-198 LKESSSSFM
+198 LKESSSPFM
-207 AILATVE
+207 AILSTVE

-248 ERFDEYWGE
+248 ERFDGYWGE
-257 KAHIKDITLKVLADS
+257 PAHIKDITLKVLADS

-281 GAVDLVARVSTA
+281 GAVDLVARISTA

-313 AMYLNNAVEPF
+313 AMYLNNAAAPF

-340 EILDFVSEGKGTPVG
+340 EILDFVSEGKGTLVG

-361 FGKYYMEELGDLYTT
+361 FGKYYVEELNDLYTT
-376 DIEKAKELLADA
+376 DLEKAKALLGEA
-388 GYPDGFS
+388 GYADGFS

-417 LKQIGVTANIE
+417 LKQINVTANIE

-467 SDAHNNFVNFSNEE
+467 SDAHNNFINYNNQE
-481 YDAAYAEALAA
+481 YDAAYKEALAA

-497 DDKATEAYKKCE
+497 DEKATEAYKKCE

-523 MCELVAVRKGY
+523 MCELVAVRKGF

-543 IQDFSKLEV
+543 IQDFSKLDV

>member
-1 MAKRGQKFVKV
+1 MTKRGHKFVKV
-12 LFAGML
+12 LFASML
-18 LTLTVALGGCSGD
+18 LTLTVALSGCSGD
-31 KAAGDSTQIA
+31 KAAEDSTQIA
-41 DTSAANSSE
+41 NSSE
-50 ASTAADAGTNASS
+50 ADTAAQ
-63 EETNETGEAN
+63 ETNETDEDGA
-73 ETEAGDSHITI
+73 SHITI

-123 VPAVASDYT
+123 VPAVASGYT

-152 GNPVTVEDVKYSI
+152 GNLVTVADVKYSI

-184 ESVETPDESTVVIT
+184 DRVETPDDSTIVIT
-198 LKESSSSFM
+198 LKESSSPFM
-207 AILATVE
+207 AILSTVE
-214 AAIVPADVTDL
+214 AAIVPADASDL
-225 QTNPVGT
+225 QTNPIGT

-257 KAHIKDITLKVLADS
+257 PAHIKDVTLKVLADS

-281 GAVDLVARVSTA
+281 GAVDLVARVSTT

-313 AMYLNNAVEPF
+313 AMYLNNAVAPF

-361 FGKYYMEELGDLYTT
+361 FGKYYVEELNDLYKT
-376 DIEKAKELLADA
+376 DIEKAKELLTEA

-467 SDAHNNFVNFSNEE
+467 SDAHNNFVNYSNAD

-497 DDKATEAYKKCE
+497 DKKATEAYKKCE
-509 TILAETAANVYIQD
+509 TILANTAANVYIQD

-543 IQDFSKLEV
+543 IQDFSKLEI